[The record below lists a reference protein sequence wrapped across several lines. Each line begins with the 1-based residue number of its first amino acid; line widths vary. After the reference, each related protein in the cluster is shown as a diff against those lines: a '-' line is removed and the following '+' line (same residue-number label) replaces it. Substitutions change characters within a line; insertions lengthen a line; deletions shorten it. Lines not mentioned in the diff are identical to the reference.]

1 MRLSNIAVWVQ
12 DLEALRGFYEKY
24 FQASAGPK
32 YRNDAKRFASYFLA
46 LPGGGQLEL
55 MQRADVVARPAAAAD
70 AANQE
75 YFGLAHIG
83 LTVGSVETVDALTRR
98 LTDDG
103 HRLLDGP
110 RRTGDGYYESI
121 VADPEGNRILII
133 A

>member
-1 MRLSNIAVWVQ
+1 MKLSNIAIWVQ
-12 DLEALRGFYEKY
+12 DLETLRAFYETY
-24 FQASAGPK
+24 FQASAGPR
-32 YRNDAKRFASYFLA
+32 YHNDAKRFASYFLT

-55 MQRADVVARPAAAAD
+55 MQRADVVARPAAAPAH
-70 AANQE
+70 QE
-75 YFGLAHIG
+75 YFGLAHVG
-83 LTVGSVETVDALTRR
+83 LTVGSVEAVDALARR
-98 LTDDG
+98 LTSDG